1 MKTNRKW
8 IVAGLIMIVMVLL
21 VISAIGVSQTVNN
34 PALESVV
41 PMQRVINRMGTA
53 ISGWT
58 NSLGEWSTLK
68 EQNEALQ
75 LELARKD
82 AELQAAEAVM
92 ESQAYLAAAWEARKE
107 NNRTVIEAR
116 VISKSKGIWF
126 QTFVID
132 QGSDAGIQPNDT
144 VVTGIID
151 EGQFGAYG
159 LIGQVSEVGK
169 GYAVVQTLANK
180 ETNIAFEI
188 LRTGDQGILEGDLNT
203 VHEGFL
209 FNTEANVATG
219 DDLVTT
225 GISDY
230 YLPGILIG
238 EVTSIQKEGD
248 QLVKHLQ
255 VETLVD
261 FQKIKSVFIIR
272 EAEYE

>member
-8 IVAGLIMIVMVLL
+8 IVVGLIVIVMVLL
-21 VISAIGVSQTVNN
+21 VASAIGVSQTVNN

-41 PMQRVINRMGTA
+41 PMQRMINRMGTA
-53 ISGWT
+53 IGGWA
-58 NSLGEWSTLK
+58 NSLGEWATLK
-68 EQNEALQ
+68 EENQA
-75 LELARKD
+75 LELKLAQKEAD
-82 AELQAAEAVM
+82 LQAAEAVM
-92 ESQAYLAAAWEARKE
+92 ESQPYLAAAWEAKKE

-144 VVTGIID
+144 VVTGIVN
-151 EGQFGAYG
+151 EGQFGTYG

-219 DDLVTT
+219 DDLITT

-248 QLVKHLQ
+248 QLVKYLQ

-272 EAEYE
+272 EAEHE

>member
-8 IVAGLIMIVMVLL
+8 IVAGLIVIVMVLL

-53 ISGWT
+53 IGGWT

-75 LELARKD
+75 LELAQKD
-82 AELQAAEAVM
+82 AELQEAEAVM
-92 ESQAYLAAAWEARKE
+92 ESQPYLAAAWQAKQE
-107 NNRTVIEAR
+107 NNRIVIEAR

-151 EGQFGAYG
+151 EGEFGAYG

-188 LRTGDQGILEGDLNT
+188 LRTGDQGILEGDLDT

-219 DDLVTT
+219 DDLITT

-272 EAEYE
+272 EAEHE